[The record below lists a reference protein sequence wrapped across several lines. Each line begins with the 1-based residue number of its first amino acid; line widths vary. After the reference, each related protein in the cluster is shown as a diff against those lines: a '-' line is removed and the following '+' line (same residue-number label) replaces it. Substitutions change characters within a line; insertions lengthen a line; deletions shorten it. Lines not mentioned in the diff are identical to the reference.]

1 MRTTCDEEAHVTT
14 VFPDSTIPAAAA
26 GGVYPPQHDSLLLI
40 DALHNSGLARG
51 RRVADLCTG
60 SGVVAIAAAQMGA
73 RDVTAFEICPVAVAC
88 AQTNA
93 DIAGVRLSVRL
104 GSWTQVRDCR
114 PFDVVVANPPYVPA
128 MPGADSEAIPES
140 AGPARAWDA
149 GPDGRMILDP
159 LCDSAADLLTDG
171 GTLLLVHSGLANAGE
186 SMRRLRNTG
195 LTTEVFATQLIP
207 FGPVLRARAK
217 WLERTGQIPVG
228 RREEELVVIRAVKS

>member
-1 MRTTCDEEAHVTT
+1 MTT
-14 VFPDSTIPAAAA
+14 VYPESMVRATAVD
-26 GGVYPPQHDSLLLI
+26 GVYPPQHDSLLLI

-73 RDVTAFEICPVAVAC
+73 RDVTAFEICPTAVAC

-93 DIAGVRLSVRL
+93 DIAGVRLNFRL
-104 GSWTQVRDCR
+104 GSWTNVQDCP
-114 PFDVVVANPPYVPA
+114 PFDLVVANPPYVPA
-128 MPGADSEAIPES
+128 MPGADTEAIPAS

-159 LCDSAADLLTDG
+159 LCDSATDLLATG

-186 SMRRLRNTG
+186 SMRRLRRTG
-195 LTTEVFATQLIP
+195 LVAEVFATQLIP

-217 WLERTGQIPVG
+217 WLESTGQIPVG
-228 RREEELVVIRAVKS
+228 RREEELVVIRADKP